1 MRPRAAGAR
10 RVLAAAMLTMA
21 LAVAPAVAAQ
31 AASPA
36 PVQCPSPSPSAPAA
50 SPAPSGGMGITA
62 LVCGPSSSAGTG
74 PSSGGGIT
82 GGSGSSGAGGF
93 GTSSGGG
100 LGTGGTGGSSVQSS
114 TPTPATLIDAVDLGG
129 ILSISGLSTG
139 SAPTIN
145 PFDGRVQMWFTVRN
159 TSKSSIDLTADFWME
174 NALGMRLANVD
185 GVALSGLKPG
195 ETRTLSAELAGA
207 GQWTVLTT
215 HVRVTPPAQVDG
227 TELTPLT
234 RDATVFVVPWL
245 ILLLA
250 GAGAAAVVVVMIVR
264 RATLAAVPQAVSA

>member
-1 MRPRAAGAR
+1 M
-10 RVLAAAMLTMA
+10 LAAALLTMA
-21 LAVAPAVAAQ
+21 LTVAPVAAAQ

-74 PSSGGGIT
+74 SSAGGGIT

-93 GTSSGGG
+93 GTSSGAG
-100 LGTGGTGGSSVQSS
+100 LGTGGAGGSSSVQSS
-114 TPTPATLIDAVDLGG
+114 TPTPATLVDAVDLGG
-129 ILSISGLSTG
+129 ILAISGLSTG
-139 SAPTIN
+139 STPSIN
-145 PFDGRVQMWFTVRN
+145 PFDGRVQTWFTVRN

-174 NALGMRLANVD
+174 NALGLRLANVD
-185 GVALSGLKPG
+185 GVALSGVKPG
-195 ETRTLSAELAGA
+195 ETRTLSAELTGA
-207 GQWTVLTT
+207 GQWTVLTA
-215 HVRVTPPAQVDG
+215 HVRVNPPAQVDG
-227 TELTPLT
+227 TELAPLT